1 MDGFLA
7 CLKSSVIVHFK
18 FINSLEMKSTINVIL
33 ASILIQCL
41 NLHTFGQ
48 GASQKAAYEMKYL
61 EQKEDKKIYL
71 QGQKSAFTGHGVERY
86 KSGKPKF
93 QIEYANGIQHGLTI
107 IWWENGKPH
116 TQQQLKQGKQEGK
129 TLFWFESGMKKSEA
143 DYKEGL
149 QNGWTV
155 FWYKS
160 GRKRSAQLWSN
171 GRKTGGYQEWND
183 AGELGKETL
192 KLEGEYKDGKRHGV
206 WKYYRADGS
215 MQYAYQLED
224 GKMRRIRRWDESG
237 QVVMD
242 KVVQPK

>member
-1 MDGFLA
+1 MVFLLA
-7 CLKSSVIVHFK
+7 FNPVSLSIFK
-18 FINSLEMKSTINVIL
+18 TVNSLEMKPIKTL
-33 ASILIQCL
+33 LLTCMLIPW
-41 NLHTFGQ
+41 LHLYTLGQ
-48 GASQKAAYEMKYL
+48 DVPKKAAYEMKYL
-61 EQKEDKKIYL
+61 EQKEDNKIYL
-71 QGQKSAFTGHGVERY
+71 QGQNAAFTGHGVERY

>member
-1 MDGFLA
+1 MVFLLA
-7 CLKSSVIVHFK
+7 FNPVSLSIFNTGK
-18 FINSLEMKSTINVIL
+18 SLEMKPTKTL
-33 ASILIQCL
+33 LLTCMLIPCL
-41 NLHTFGQ
+41 HLYTFGQ
-48 GASQKAAYEMKYL
+48 DAQKKAAYEMKYL
-61 EQKEDKKIYL
+61 EQKEDKIIYL
-71 QGQKSAFTGHGVERY
+71 QGQNGAFTGHGVERY

-160 GRKRSAQLWSN
+160 GRKRSAQLWSM
-171 GRKTGGYQEWND
+171 GRKTGDYQEWND
-183 AGELGKETL
+183 GGELGKETL

-206 WKYYRADGS
+206 WKYYRPDGS

-242 KVVQPK
+242 KVVQPN

>member
-1 MDGFLA
+1 MVFLLA
-7 CLKSSVIVHFK
+7 FNPVSLSIFKIV
-18 FINSLEMKSTINVIL
+18 NSLEMKPIKTL
-33 ASILIQCL
+33 LLTCMLIPCQHL
-41 NLHTFGQ
+41 YTFGQ
-48 GASQKAAYEMKYL
+48 DAKKKAAYEMKYL
-61 EQKEDKKIYL
+61 EQKEDKIIYL
-71 QGQKSAFTGHGVERY
+71 QGQNGAFTGHGVERY

-160 GRKRSAQLWSN
+160 GRKRSAQLWRM

-183 AGELGKETL
+183 AGDLGKETL

-206 WKYYRADGS
+206 WKYYRTDGS

-242 KVVQPK
+242 KVVQPN